1 MVLRKLDTEIKFE
14 VNQANGRKVNQCYS
28 SGMNKEDSNPDILTC
43 IANLSN
49 DEVFTPP
56 DVADQM
62 LDMLPRELF
71 SNPDATF
78 LDPCCKTGVFLRE
91 IAKRLLNGL
100 KEIYPNLQERADH
113 VYRKQLFGIAI
124 SPLTAEMSRRTLYC
138 AKDASGKYSIVH
150 FDRPEGN
157 ILYSNISHSF
167 GKDGKCR
174 FCLAKENKEFRDPAY
189 PFIETSDPKGF
200 FNMTFDVVI
209 GNPPYQMNDGGNKAS
224 ASPLYGKFVEN
235 AKRLDPKYLVMII
248 PAKWYAGGKGLD
260 SFRAEML
267 KDGHISKIIDFPNS
281 KDAFPDNDPGG
292 GVCIFLRER
301 ERESLSLH

>member
-1 MVLRKLDTEIKFE
+1 ME
-14 VNQANGRKVNQCYS
+14 GRQIEGYS
-28 SGMNKEDSNPDILTC
+28 LGMNKEDVNPDILTC

-56 DVADQM
+56 DVADQV
-62 LDMLPRELF
+62 LDMLPREIF
-71 SNPDATF
+71 SNPNATF

-113 VYRKQLFGIAI
+113 IYGKQLFGIAI

-157 ILYSNISHSF
+157 ILYPNISHSF

-174 FCLAKENKEFRDPAY
+174 FCPAKENKEFCDPAY

-209 GNPPYQMNDGGNKAS
+209 GNPPYQMDDGGNKAS
-224 ASPLYGKFVEN
+224 ASPLYDKFVEN

-267 KDGHISKIIDFPNS
+267 KDGHITEIIDFPNA
-281 KDAFPDNDPGG
+281 KDLFPDISLGG
-292 GVCIFLRER
+292 GACIFLRER
-301 ERESLSLH
+301 ERERIAVDSLA

>member
-1 MVLRKLDTEIKFE
+1 ME
-14 VNQANGRKVNQCYS
+14 GRQIECYS

-71 SNPDATF
+71 SNPNATF

-113 VYRKQLFGIAI
+113 IYKKQLFGIAI

-157 ILYSNISHSF
+157 ILYSDISHSF

-174 FCLAKENKEFRDPAY
+174 FCPAKDNKEFCDPAY

-209 GNPPYQMNDGGNKAS
+209 GNPPYHLTTGEKTKQAAPIYN
-224 ASPLYGKFVEN
+224 KFVES

-248 PAKWYAGGKGLD
+248 PAKWYAGGMGLD
-260 SFRAEML
+260 GFRAEML
-267 KDGHISKIIDFPNS
+267 KDDHITEIIDFPNA
-281 KDAFPDNDPGG
+281 KDVFQEESVGG
-292 GVCIFLRER
+292 GCMYPTQKQGRER
-301 ERESLSLH
+301 MLPLYQRKR

>member
-1 MVLRKLDTEIKFE
+1 
-14 VNQANGRKVNQCYS
+14 
-28 SGMNKEDSNPDILTC
+28 MNKEDSNPDILTC
-43 IANLSN
+43 LANLSN

-62 LDMLPRELF
+62 LDMLPQGLF

-113 VYRKQLFGIAI
+113 IYKKQLFGIAI
-124 SPLTAEMSRRTLYC
+124 SHLTAELSRRTLYC

-157 ILYSNISHSF
+157 ILYPQISHSF
-167 GKDGKCR
+167 GKDGKCQ
-174 FCLAKENKEFRDPAY
+174 FCPSKENKEFCDPAY

-209 GNPPYQMNDGGNKAS
+209 GNPPYHLETGEKTKQAAPIYN
-224 ASPLYGKFVEN
+224 KFVEN

-248 PAKWYAGGKGLD
+248 PAKWYAGGMGLD
-260 SFRAEML
+260 GFRAEML
-267 KDGHISKIIDFPNS
+267 NDGHITEIIDFPNA
-281 KDAFPDNDPGG
+281 KDIFQEQSIGG
-292 GVCIFLRER
+292 GVMYLPQKQGRKR
-301 ERESLSLH
+301 ALSLC